1 MLARMR
7 NSRGRPINAPLS
19 CRPTVTAQPPSG
31 PGWAHELK
39 HDGYRF
45 TDPCPRWSSEA
56 LHDQRRRLVK
66 ALPADCRESG
76 SRGSKLSVGAKWN
89 EQTFIC
95 VQMFMILAVILAAG
109 VITLI
114 VISLIPTIGFGA
126 KSILFTM
133 IVIVLG
139 LILIVKTV
147 R

>member
-1 MLARMR
+1 MPRDGAIIFSDLIGRLAR
-7 NSRGRPINAPLS
+7 
-19 CRPTVTAQPPSG
+19 
-31 PGWAHELK
+31 EL
-39 HDGYRF
+39 
-45 TDPCPRWSSEA
+45 
-56 LHDQRRRLVK
+56 QREVE
-66 ALPADCRESG
+66 C
-76 SRGSKLSVGAKWN
+76 SKLSFAFKA
-89 EQTFIC
+89 I
-95 VQMFMILAVILAAG
+95 FMILAVILAAG

>member
-1 MLARMR
+1 MLWRD
-7 NSRGRPINAPLS
+7 SRGKPKNAPAAFIH
-19 CRPTVTAQPPSG
+19 RSG
-31 PGWAHELK
+31 M
-39 HDGYRF
+39 
-45 TDPCPRWSSEA
+45 
-56 LHDQRRRLVK
+56 
-66 ALPADCRESG
+66 
-76 SRGSKLSVGAKWN
+76 SKLSFAFN
-89 EQTFIC
+89 SIL
-95 VQMFMILAVILAAG
+95 MILAVILAAG

>member
-1 MLARMR
+1 M
-7 NSRGRPINAPLS
+7 
-19 CRPTVTAQPPSG
+19 
-31 PGWAHELK
+31 
-39 HDGYRF
+39 
-45 TDPCPRWSSEA
+45 
-56 LHDQRRRLVK
+56 
-66 ALPADCRESG
+66 
-76 SRGSKLSVGAKWN
+76 SKLSFSFKA
-89 EQTFIC
+89 I
-95 VQMFMILAVILAAG
+95 FMILAVILAAG